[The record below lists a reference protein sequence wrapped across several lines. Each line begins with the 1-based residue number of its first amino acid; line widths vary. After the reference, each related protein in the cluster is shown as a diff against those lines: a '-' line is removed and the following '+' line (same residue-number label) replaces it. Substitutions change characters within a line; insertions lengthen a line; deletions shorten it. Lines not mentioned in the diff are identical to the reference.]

1 VRRQGRVIALALL
14 AACGAKKHAAQRDAD
29 AGSATPVVVDAA
41 APLDAAISA
50 VRSEHV
56 AFALV
61 DNRHAAH
68 RAIAGELVIDAGDI
82 GFARYTRFGLPV
94 PHWHLGQIVDK
105 ERVAIADRFASLE
118 VPLPVAARD
127 HAQQITMRIHADAK
141 QSLIVRA
148 NGRKAGTVA
157 LDAGWQTIAV
167 PVAKGGFIVG
177 ENELSLETAGK
188 KAVPIA
194 LAWLR
199 IGASSPA
206 PGDDPRAAATF
217 DAKAD
222 AIELANG
229 AELAWYVTIPDGANL
244 IADVAAPCRV
254 EVAARAGDDSLAGGT
269 LAADHPRVD
278 LSASA
283 GKVVRLA
290 LIAHD
295 CPKAHIAHAQIT
307 LLGAAPPPPPKAD
320 PPRFVIVWVLDG
332 LRADR
337 VLRAPNFDELARSS
351 TSFREAYAQGN
362 ESQASHA
369 SLWTSLYPAVH
380 GVRLAGISPRTSKLD
395 PRLATLPVAAGL
407 GAFAFTAN
415 PAVSAADG
423 YARGFTELHTTLPAL
438 DAALAALG
446 AHRDAPA
453 LIFVETIAHEAL
465 LHLAPNAMGCKTVPP
480 DDAIAQLRASYDA
493 ATQAVDQQ
501 LGKLVAQLEA
511 WGIWDQ
517 TMLIVT
523 SDHGEEL
530 FEDGRCGHGV
540 TLRDSVVHV
549 PLVIHDP
556 ARFPA
561 GTIVDEGVEA
571 IDVAPTILAAL
582 GRPALP
588 GAQGESLEP
597 LARGVGRGWARPAF
611 ASMYEYAFAM
621 RIGRW
626 KARIGQTAV
635 PLVADVVADPD
646 EKNDLAASHPVER
659 RMLTDNLGLMLAL
672 RTRWQKSSWGVTT
685 NLTAEGAAAL
695 DGASTP

>member
-1 VRRQGRVIALALL
+1 M
-14 AACGAKKHAAQRDAD
+14 
-29 AGSATPVVVDAA
+29 DAA
-41 APLDAAISA
+41 VAPAVVAA
-50 VRSEHV
+50 RSEHV
-56 AFALV
+56 AFDLV

-68 RAIAGELVIDAGDI
+68 RAIAGELVVDAGDI

-94 PHWHLGQIVDK
+94 PHWHLGQTIDK

-118 VPLPVAARD
+118 VPLPVAARE
-127 HAQQITMRIHADAK
+127 HAQQITMRVHTDAK

-167 PVAKGGFIVG
+167 PVAKGGFVVG
-177 ENELSLETAGK
+177 ENELALETVGK
-188 KAVPIA
+188 KSRIAV
-194 LAWLR
+194 AWLR

-206 PGDDPRAAATF
+206 AGDDPRTAAAF
-217 DAKAD
+217 DARGD
-222 AIELANG
+222 AIELANN

-244 IADVAAPCRV
+244 VADVPAPCRI
-254 EVAARAGDDSLAGGT
+254 EVAARAGDDSLAGGM

-290 LIAHD
+290 LIARD
-295 CPKAHIAHAQIT
+295 CPKARIAHAAIT
-307 LLGAAPPPPPKAD
+307 LLGPAPAPPPKAE

-332 LRADR
+332 LAADR
-337 VLRAPNFDELARSS
+337 VAHAPNLDELARSS
-351 TSFREAYAQGN
+351 TSFRQLYASGN

-380 GVRLAGISPRTSKLD
+380 GVRLAGASPRTSKLD
-395 PRLATLPVAAGL
+395 PKLATLPAAAGL
-407 GAFAFTAN
+407 AAFAFTAN
-415 PAVSAADG
+415 PVVSAADG
-423 YARGFTELHTTLPAL
+423 YGRGFTELHTTLPAL
-438 DAALAALG
+438 AAALAALG
-446 AHRDAPA
+446 SHRDAPA
-453 LIFVETIAHEAL
+453 LVFVETIDHAAV
-465 LHLAPNAMGCKTVPP
+465 LHLAPNAMGCKAIPP

-493 ATQAVDQQ
+493 ATAAADKQ
-501 LGKLVAQLEA
+501 LGALVAQLEA

-556 ARFPA
+556 ARFAA
-561 GTIVDEGVEA
+561 GTVVDEG
-571 IDVAPTILAAL
+571 IDGVDLAPTILAAL

-588 GAQGESLEP
+588 GAQGEPLEP
-597 LARGVGRGWARPAF
+597 LARGVGRGWARPSF
-611 ASMYEYAFAM
+611 ASMYEYAFAL

-635 PLVADVVADPD
+635 PLVADVGADPD
-646 EKNDLAASHPVER
+646 ERVDLAASHPVER

-685 NLTAEGAAAL
+685 NVTAEGAAAL